1 MALGGIDDL
10 RLFARPERFPGRRRL
25 DWHHHVRRRPAVDRP
40 AVERALRAAE
50 AGFAPVELGPVLE
63 GDGEKTATWRLVSGR
78 DGQRRLRLE
87 LAVEGPDG
95 PVTKVAIR
103 PETLEPPAEQD

>member
-1 MALGGIDDL
+1 M
-10 RLFARPERFPGRRRL
+10 
-25 DWHHHVRRRPAVDRP
+25 
-40 AVERALRAAE
+40 
-50 AGFAPVELGPVLE
+50 LE
-63 GDGEKTATWRLVSGR
+63 GDGEKTATWRLIGDR
-78 DGQRRLRLE
+78 GPTRLRLE